1 MVVVPLD
8 MAVIEQNKA
17 LKMRQAEKKAAR
29 KRDAVSLEQGVS
41 PEEIQRKNSM
51 FLKRRIQ
58 HARIHNL
65 ADVVGK

>member
-1 MVVVPLD
+1 MVVVPLG
-8 MAVIEQNKA
+8 MAGIVQNKA

-29 KRDAVSLEQGVS
+29 KQDVVSLEQGVS

-58 HARIHNL
+58 RARIHNL
-65 ADVVGK
+65 ADVVGE